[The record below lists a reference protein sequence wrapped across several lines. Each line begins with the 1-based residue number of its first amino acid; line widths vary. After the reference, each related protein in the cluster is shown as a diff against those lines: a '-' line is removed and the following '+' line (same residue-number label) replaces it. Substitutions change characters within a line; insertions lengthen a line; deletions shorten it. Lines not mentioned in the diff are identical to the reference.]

1 MRDNKNMD
9 KKQKRF
15 AYIDGAN
22 LHKGVESLGWK
33 LDYRIFH
40 RWMEQKFGVSGVF
53 LFIGLIPHNANLYTS
68 LQKMG
73 YTLVFKEVVYDGDGK
88 AKGNCDADLVLQAAK
103 DVYEHNA
110 ISAVLVSSDGDYA
123 SLVRFWMDKG
133 VQPFVLSPAG
143 VKKCSILLKRT
154 GAPIAYLDDVK
165 HKLQYRKHKKAPGA
179 DESTQGSF
187 S

>member
-1 MRDNKNMD
+1 MIPKENN
-9 KKQKRF
+9 F

-33 LDYRIFH
+33 LDYRIFR
-40 RWMEQKFGVSGVF
+40 RWMEQKFGVSKVF

-73 YTLVFKEVVYDGDGK
+73 YTIIFKEVVYDGDGK

-103 DVYEHNA
+103 DVYENNVR
-110 ISAVLVSSDGDYA
+110 SAVLVSSDGDYA

-133 VQPFVLSPAG
+133 VQSFVLSPAG

-154 GAPIAYLDDVK
+154 GVPIAYLEQIK
-165 HKLQYRKHKKAPGA
+165 HKLQYRKNEKAPSA
-179 DESTQGSF
+179 DESTRGSF

>member
-1 MRDNKNMD
+1 MISKENNY
-9 KKQKRF
+9 

-22 LHKGVESLGWK
+22 LHKGVGSLGWK
-33 LDYRIFH
+33 LDYRIFR
-40 RWMEQKFGVSGVF
+40 RWMEQKFGVSEVF
-53 LFIGLIPHNANLYTS
+53 LFIGLIPHHANLYTS

-73 YTLVFKEVVYDGDGK
+73 YTIVFKEVIYDGDGR

-103 DVYEHNA
+103 DVYEHDA
-110 ISAVLVSSDGDYA
+110 RSAVLVSSDGDYA

-133 VQPFVLSPAG
+133 VQSFILSPAE

-154 GAPIAYLDDVK
+154 GVPIAYLEQIK
-165 HKLQYRKHKKAPGA
+165 HKLQYRKNEKAPGV